1 MARDNQLD
9 QVFLYDPSIKCF
21 LLFEYGCKYIKDG
34 RNFHILNIEQ
44 VGRRLSLAE
53 VERAQL
59 VSGDVGDDGGDD
71 GDGDDDGDDTDVDV
85 PDCNLI
91 FSPGNFSTLFF
102 LQTTEYFIENQE
114 I

>member
-1 MARDNQLD
+1 MSFSNGGGDGDGGVVVLVLLKSCHTQVEQLKAALVARDNQLD
-9 QVFLYDPSIKCF
+9 QVFINDPSIKCF

-59 VSGDVGDDGGDD
+59 VSWLDLD
-71 GDGDDDGDDTDVDV
+71 
-85 PDCNLI
+85 
-91 FSPGNFSTLFF
+91 FF
-102 LQTTEYFIENQE
+102 C
-114 I
+114 

>member
-1 MARDNQLD
+1 M
-9 QVFLYDPSIKCF
+9 F

-59 VSGDVGDDGGDD
+59 VSWVNHVNHVVHHVVHLVVHRGEGAAGKLAR
-71 GDGDDDGDDTDVDV
+71 
-85 PDCNLI
+85 P
-91 FSPGNFSTLFF
+91 
-102 LQTTEYFIENQE
+102 
-114 I
+114 

>member
-1 MARDNQLD
+1 MSFSNGGGDGDGGVVVLVLLKNTQVEHLKAALVARDSQLD

-44 VGRRLSLAE
+44 VGRRLSLVE

-59 VSGDVGDDGGDD
+59 VSLLDL
-71 GDGDDDGDDTDVDV
+71 
-85 PDCNLI
+85 DCNDDHT
-91 FSPGNFSTLFF
+91 SG
-102 LQTTEYFIENQE
+102 
-114 I
+114 

>member
-1 MARDNQLD
+1 MVLVLLKNTQVEQLKAALVARDNQLD

-59 VSGDVGDDGGDD
+59 VSWLDL
-71 GDGDDDGDDTDVDV
+71 
-85 PDCNLI
+85 DCNDDHT
-91 FSPGNFSTLFF
+91 SG
-102 LQTTEYFIENQE
+102 
-114 I
+114 

>member
-1 MARDNQLD
+1 M
-9 QVFLYDPSIKCF
+9 
-21 LLFEYGCKYIKDG
+21 LFEYGCKYIKDG

-71 GDGDDDGDDTDVDV
+71 GDGDDDDDAEREELVSWLDL
-85 PDCNLI
+85 DCNDDHT
-91 FSPGNFSTLFF
+91 SG
-102 LQTTEYFIENQE
+102 
-114 I
+114 

>member
-9 QVFLYDPSIKCF
+9 QVFINDPSIKCF
-21 LLFEYGCKYIKDG
+21 LLFEYGCKYKKDG

-59 VSGDVGDDGGDD
+59 VSWLDL
-71 GDGDDDGDDTDVDV
+71 
-85 PDCNLI
+85 DCNDDHT
-91 FSPGNFSTLFF
+91 SG
-102 LQTTEYFIENQE
+102 
-114 I
+114 